1 MRLAGYLMM
10 NGFVL
15 LDVEP
20 HKFIKDK
27 RVFIFKNSKE
37 LEQKIKN
44 YKKLKEVGKMPTSF

>member
-1 MRLAGYLMM
+1 MM

-20 HKFIKDK
+20 HKSIKDK